1 MGKLNFGKLYRDIKV
16 AIKDYGLFVLAT
28 PSFTY
33 SIGNSYHELPEI
45 IVMTSRFK
53 TAHSLI
59 NMAHEHWKRNGV
71 TLGRNTELIQDKQ
84 GNVLPVYFQEV
95 PLTPMI
101 EDEIIVQAMNFYRN
115 HPEYQKR
122 KLTIVQMFFPD
133 EKGLLPFEDGYNTE
147 FEQPNLKEKTFA

>member
-45 IVMTSRFK
+45 IVMTARFK